1 MIEENFVIEKEE
13 KTRLFHKCLNTTY
26 QYIKMCSN
34 KYESVMFNDAL
45 ASVHRM
51 LKNRCISYQDAF
63 FISLAINAQFLVIKD
78 KVEKGELNLE
88 HIKDEEY
95 WNRPEITDIH
105 VCIFFSYT
113 FLNELYR
120 DELIVDY
127 AKLNELNSDKE
138 YLPFR
143 EYILSK

>member
-13 KTRLFHKCLNTTY
+13 KTRLFHKCLNTVY

-34 KYESVMFNDAL
+34 QYQNIIFNDAI
-45 ASVHRM
+45 AAVHNM

-63 FISLAINAQFLVIKD
+63 FISLAINSQFLAIKD

-88 HIKDEEY
+88 CIKDETY
-95 WNRPEITDIH
+95 WEKKEITDIY

-120 DELIVDY
+120 DELTIDY
-127 AKLNELNSDKE
+127 QKLNEINSNDYLN
-138 YLPFR
+138 FR